1 MRKRWVLKPQQLP
14 LLWMAIQLAVGI
26 PALAHPSSS
35 SASPPAALEA
45 ATQRVTEIH
54 GGAGPWAV
62 VGYRMG
68 MRALKELGLASPLP
82 PTSPSRFVVEVIHE
96 SPLQIPFACIV
107 DGLHA
112 ATGASLGKLNL
123 KLVEVDS
130 LDKMRSVVIHR
141 ETGKRV
147 EFQVLPEFIAKY
159 RELPPERLMAA
170 GQEVLQMADEALF
183 RLTTR
188 P

>member
-35 SASPPAALEA
+35 SANPPAALEA

-82 PTSPSRFVVEVIHE
+82 PTSPSRVLGVGIHAW
-96 SPLQIPFACIV
+96 PRQIAFAWIG
-107 DGLHA
+107 DGLH
-112 ATGASLGKLNL
+112 GAPGARLGKVYL

-159 RELPPERLMAA
+159 REVPRERLMAA

-183 RLTTR
+183 RLTIR

>member
-1 MRKRWVLKPQQLP
+1 
-14 LLWMAIQLAVGI
+14 
-26 PALAHPSSS
+26 
-35 SASPPAALEA
+35 
-45 ATQRVTEIH
+45 
-54 GGAGPWAV
+54 
-62 VGYRMG
+62 
-68 MRALKELGLASPLP
+68 
-82 PTSPSRFVVEVIHE
+82 
-96 SPLQIPFACIV
+96 
-107 DGLHA
+107 
-112 ATGASLGKLNL
+112 LGKLNL

-147 EFQVLPEFIAKY
+147 EFQVLPGFIAKY

-183 RLTTR
+183 RLTIR

>member
-35 SASPPAALEA
+35 SANPPAALEA

-130 LDKMRSVVIHR
+130 LDKM
-141 ETGKRV
+141 
-147 EFQVLPEFIAKY
+147 EFQVLPGFIAKY

-183 RLTTR
+183 RLTIR